1 MGRATASASRT
12 RLGMGM
18 RAAFLLDIL
27 PAPRGEDSY
36 GALVV
41 FESQLRWVPATTGF
55 QAPEDHEQAQKACPA
70 SAGSLSPN
78 RALYPRSERTR
89 LYGPSG
95 NPRDSAHCWCR
106 IALRIAWTI
115 EWGGPRYFS

>member
-1 MGRATASASRT
+1 MGP
-12 RLGMGM
+12 G
-18 RAAFLLDIL
+18 FIENDVDIL

-41 FESQLRWVPATTGF
+41 FESQLRWVPATTGL
-55 QAPEDHEQAQKACPA
+55 QAPEDHEQAHKACPA
-70 SAGSLSPN
+70 SAGSLSQN

-95 NPRDSAHCWCR
+95 
-106 IALRIAWTI
+106 
-115 EWGGPRYFS
+115 